1 MNNFLIPMVVEQTGR
16 GERGYD
22 IYSRLLVD
30 RIIFLGTPVDDM
42 VSNVVIAQLLFLQM
56 TDPKKD
62 IHLYINSPG
71 GSVTAGLA
79 IYDTMQFLTCAVN
92 TYCIG
97 QAASMGAVLLA
108 AGTKGKRFALPNA
121 RIMIHQPWGG
131 VQGQATDISI
141 QAKEILRLKD
151 RLNEILASHCG
162 REVDAVARDT
172 DRDRFMS
179 AAEAKDYGLVDEVVT
194 SRKEIAGMDEPKDKE
209 PGKDKDKEKDTGPDP
224 EPKA

>member
-1 MNNFLIPMVVEQTGR
+1 MNDFLVPMVVEQTGR

-30 RIIFLGTPVDDM
+30 RIVFLGTPVDDM
-42 VSNVVIAQLLFLQM
+42 VSNVIIAQLLFLQM

-79 IYDTMQFLTCAVN
+79 IYDTMQFLTCDVN

-97 QAASMGAVLLA
+97 QAASMGAVLLC
-108 AGTKGKRFALPNA
+108 AGTKGKRYALPNA

-151 RLNEILASHCG
+151 RLNEILATHCAQPV
-162 REVDAVARDT
+162 EAIAKDT

-179 AAEAKDYGLVDEVVT
+179 AEEAKAYGLVDEVVK
-194 SRKEIAGMDEPKDKE
+194 SRKEIPGLGDKKD
-209 PGKDKDKEKDTGPDP
+209 PGVSV
-224 EPKA
+224 